1 VRVAVVDLGSN
12 STRLL
17 VADVDDDG
25 GGATQLTRRSNV
37 TRLAD
42 GVDTHRRLSDEALGR
57 VERVLADYR
66 REISELHAERTIGV
80 LTSAVRDAD
89 NGEEFVARVRDVYG
103 IDARVISGEEEARLT
118 FIGAT
123 ADRED
128 IEHVAVVDI
137 GGGSTEIVTG
147 SGFRTSLQ
155 VGVVRFSERH
165 LHHDPPEPGELQR
178 LAAAVRDVLDAVLPA
193 DPRVTTLIAVAGTA
207 TTAAAI
213 AHDVE
218 PYDPDRI
225 HGARVTVGALE
236 EMLARLALLPEA
248 QRREVPGLHPDRAP
262 TVVAGITILLE
273 CARAFGLDEI
283 EVSEHDLLL
292 GAALDTIVGRAGTG

>member
-1 VRVAVVDLGSN
+1 
-12 STRLL
+12 
-17 VADVDDDG
+17 
-25 GGATQLTRRSNV
+25 V

-42 GVDTHRRLSDEALGR
+42 GVDTNRRLSDEALGR

-66 REISELHAERTIGV
+66 KEISELHAERTIGV
-80 LTSAVRDAD
+80 LTSAVRDAS

-103 IDARVISGEEEARLT
+103 IDARVIPGEEEARLT

-123 ADRED
+123 ADRQD

-178 LAAAVRDVLDAVLPA
+178 LAASVREVLDAVLPA
-193 DPRVTTLIAVAGTA
+193 DPQVTTLIAVAGTA

-213 AHDVE
+213 AQDIE

-225 HGARVTVGALE
+225 HGARVTVGSLE
-236 EMLARLALLPEA
+236 EILARLALLPEA
-248 QRREVPGLHPDRAP
+248 QRREVRGLHPDRAP
-262 TVVAGITILLE
+262 TIVAGITILLE
-273 CARAFGLDEI
+273 CARALGLDEI
-283 EVSEHDLLL
+283 EVSERDLLL
-292 GAALDTIVGRAGTG
+292 GAALEAVTGRAGTG